1 MHWNDR
7 VYGEVAIDDPKIL
20 DLIACP
26 TFQRLK
32 GIKQAGPSA
41 FAFPFK
47 TVTRYEHSVGV
58 FLLLRRL
65 DASFK
70 EQIAGLLHDLSHTA
84 FSHAVDFVI
93 TTDQQDHHES
103 LKPIFLAKP
112 DIIAAI
118 RGLGFVPEDF
128 LDDSR
133 YRLLERPIPLLCA
146 DRIDYFLRDGIACGV
161 LAQADA
167 SRILD
172 DLSVD
177 DETIVFNHRAIA
189 DEAVE
194 RFAEMNRHWW
204 ASDTESYI
212 YNVFA
217 DALREGLRVGAI
229 TKADLLEDDDL
240 VLRKLQA
247 SESPLIREKLAALMD
262 FRPER
267 LAGFVP
273 KVIPKMRWID
283 PPVRAVAQ

>member
-7 VYGEVAIDDPKIL
+7 VYGEVAIDDPRIL

-65 DASFK
+65 GACFK

-118 RGLGFVPEDF
+118 RGLGFVPDDF

-133 YRLLERPIPLLCA
+133 FRLLERPLPLLCA

-161 LAQADA
+161 LSHADA
-167 SRILD
+167 SRILN
-172 DLSVD
+172 DLVVE
-177 DETIVFNHRAIA
+177 DETILFKHQAIA
-189 DEAVE
+189 DEAVTG
-194 RFAEMNRHWW
+194 FAEMNRVWW
-204 ASDTESYI
+204 ASDTEAYI
-212 YNVFA
+212 YNTFA
-217 DALREGLRVGAI
+217 DALREGLRTGTL
-229 TKADLLEDDDL
+229 TKADLLEDDDF
-240 VLRKLQA
+240 VLRKLEA
-247 SESPLIREKLAALMD
+247 SGNTLIREKLAELMD
-262 FRPER
+262 FRPDR

-273 KVIPKMRWID
+273 NVIPKMRWID
-283 PPVRAVAQ
+283 PPVRSTK